1 MVYFENIDVS
11 NQQMDWVDSMY
22 IFGKINVMAIKLNVA
37 MNLKKRKCGSG
48 LLDVME
54 EREGWI

>member
-37 MNLKKRKCGSG
+37 MNLKERQCGSG